1 MLAYVI
7 RRLFVGVV
15 MLLAMS
21 LVTFLLFFAS
31 PVDPARYACG
41 KNCSPVQREAAR
53 KSLGYPERGK
63 GFWVSNVKGPAE
75 MWGSFAKGIV
85 AGRDFPADE
94 KLRKAAPQNVV
105 HCAAPCFGYST
116 YSVKTVNTMLSAA
129 LPVTFSI
136 ALAAVILW
144 VLFGVLIGVLAAVT
158 KGSFI
163 DRGIVGASLFAYAFP
178 AFFIGT
184 FLLRYI
190 SIKWG
195 WLPVPSYTPIA
206 DGGIFKWAFN
216 LLLPA
221 ITLALL
227 YMASYVRMTRAFV
240 LESLTE
246 DYVRTA
252 RAKGLSSGR
261 VLFKHALRAALTP
274 LVTMAGLDFA
284 SVLGG
289 AIITETIFNFNGLG
303 KLAVSAN
310 TNYDLPVLIGI
321 VLVAGAFVIA
331 ANIIVDILYA
341 FIDPRVRVG

>member
-7 RRLFVGVV
+7 RRVITGAI
-15 MLLAMS
+15 MLLVMS
-21 LVTFLLFFAS
+21 LVTFVLFFAS
-31 PVDPARYACG
+31 PVDPAQFACG
-41 KNCSPVQREAAR
+41 KNCSPELREQAR
-53 KSLGYPERGK
+53 KSLGYDQPVLKQWGDFAA
-63 GFWVSNVKGPAE
+63 GIVKGRE
-75 MWGSFAKGIV
+75 
-85 AGRDFPADE
+85 FPADE
-94 KLRKAAPQNVV
+94 ELRAAAPQNVV
-105 HCAAPCFGYST
+105 QCDAPCFGYST
-116 YSVKTVNTMLSAA
+116 YSIKTVNEMVGAA

-136 ALAAVILW
+136 AVAAIILW
-144 VLFGVLIGVLAAVT
+144 VFFGVLIGVLAAVT
-158 KGSFI
+158 KGSYI
-163 DRGIVGASLFAYAFP
+163 DRGAVGLALFAYAFP

-184 FLLRYI
+184 FLLRYV

-195 WLPVPSYTPIA
+195 IVDVPAYTSIA
-206 DGGIFKWAFN
+206 DGGVFGWASN

-227 YMASYVRMTRAFV
+227 YMASYVRITRAFV
-240 LESLTE
+240 LESLQE

-252 RAKGLSSGR
+252 RAKGVKGR
-261 VLFKHALRAALTP
+261 VVLFKHALRAALTP

-310 TNYDLPVLIGI
+310 INYDLPVLIGI
-321 VLVAGAFVIA
+321 VLIAGAFVIV

-341 FIDPRVRVG
+341 FIDPRVRLG

>member
-7 RRLFVGVV
+7 RRIFIGVI
-15 MLLAMS
+15 MLLVMS
-21 LVTFLLFFAS
+21 LVTFVLFFAS
-31 PVDPARYACG
+31 PVDPAQFACG
-41 KNCSPVQREAAR
+41 KNCSPQLREQAR
-53 KSLGYPERGK
+53 KSLGYDQPVLVQ
-63 GFWVSNVKGPAE
+63 WAN
-75 MWGSFAKGIV
+75 FAKGIV

-94 KLRKAAPQNVV
+94 KLREQAPQTVV
-105 HCAAPCFGYST
+105 HCDAPCFGYST
-116 YSVKTVNTMLSAA
+116 YSVKTVNTMVAAA
-129 LPVTFSI
+129 LPVTVSI
-136 ALAAVILW
+136 SVAAVILW
-144 VLFGVLIGVLAAVT
+144 VFFGVLIGVLAAVT

-163 DRGIVGASLFAYAFP
+163 DRGVVGISLFAYAFP

-190 SIKWG
+190 AIKWG
-195 WLPVPSYTPIA
+195 LVPVPSYTPISQ
-206 DGGIFKWAFN
+206 GGVLKWAAN

-227 YMASYVRMTRAFV
+227 YMASYVRITRAFV
-240 LESLTE
+240 LESLSE

-252 RAKGLSSGR
+252 RAKGVPAR
-261 VLFKHALRAALTP
+261 TVLFKHALRAALTP

-284 SVLGG
+284 SVLAG
-289 AIITETIFNFNGLG
+289 AVITETIFNFNGLG

-321 VLVAGAFVIA
+321 VLIAGAFVIA
-331 ANIIVDILYA
+331 ANVVVDVLYA